1 MTLEEL
7 ISTLKTSN
15 VVCTIYD
22 LEDTEL
28 AKVYA
33 SSYDVLDSTLLARS
47 IKTWKIASS
56 TALTIVLEDEVSA

>member
-33 SSYDVLDSTLLARS
+33 SSYDVLDSTILARV

-56 TALTIVLEDEVSA
+56 TSLNIVLEDEESA